1 MVPSSHWHKKGGIRP
16 FYVRTRYGTVTTMTR
31 LYDKPLLRWY
41 LLLIA
46 AFYAYGAAVHVANM
60 ASLTGFD
67 WLAAPRLWQ
76 VLDVVY
82 LLLDVV
88 VVVGVILK
96 RPFGLIA
103 FVVAAVSQIVLYTA
117 FRDHVAML
125 GTSNALDPSQMDYLT
140 TLVTFHVVTVV
151 VFALLAAFAPAKRE
165 PA

>member
-1 MVPSSHWHKKGGIRP
+1 
-16 FYVRTRYGTVTTMTR
+16 MTR

-76 VLDVVY
+76 ALDIVYLVLDVA
-82 LLLDVV
+82 
-88 VVVGVILK
+88 VVVGLLLK
-96 RPFGLIA
+96 HAFGLGA
-103 FVVAAVSQIVLYTA
+103 FIVAATSQIVLYTV

-125 GTSNALDPSQMDYLT
+125 GTPHALDPAQVDYLT
-140 TLVTFHVVTVV
+140 TLVAFHVVTVV
-151 VFALLAAFAPAKRE
+151 IFALLAAFAPTKHQ

>member
-1 MVPSSHWHKKGGIRP
+1 
-16 FYVRTRYGTVTTMTR
+16 MTR

-76 VLDVVY
+76 ALDIVYLVLDIA
-82 LLLDVV
+82 
-88 VVVGVILK
+88 VVVGLLL
-96 RPFGLIA
+96 RHAFGLGA
-103 FVVAAVSQIVLYTA
+103 FIVAATSQIVLYTV

-125 GTSNALDPSQMDYLT
+125 GTPHALGPEQMDYLT
-140 TLVTFHVVTVV
+140 TLVAFHLATFVL
-151 VFALLAAFAPAKRE
+151 FALLAVFAPTRAQ
-165 PA
+165 AA